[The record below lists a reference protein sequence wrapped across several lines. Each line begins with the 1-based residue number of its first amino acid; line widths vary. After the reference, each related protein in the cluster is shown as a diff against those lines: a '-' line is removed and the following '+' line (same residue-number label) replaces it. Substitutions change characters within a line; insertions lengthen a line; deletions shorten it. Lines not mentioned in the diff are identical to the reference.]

1 MKYNNL
7 RTSIFGLLLIGFLSA
22 CSTEFDVL
30 APYKEVPVIY
40 GLISTEDT
48 LHVIKVNKGF
58 SNEGRDAN
66 DIAQNNPDSINYGD
80 NLEVSLINITAN
92 PRDTLRLRA
101 IDSLP
106 KEAGLFSYP
115 DQITYVGEKILNPED
130 DYKLLVVNKTTG
142 TTADGNTNMVG
153 KMELDR
159 SLVNVV
165 ANFYSTITNSLL
177 NQRFDLSLAK
187 NGTYVSFDAYVNII
201 EYYSDRDSILK
212 TVKIQVSSGRSFS
225 ANASNATFVLSG
237 ESFVTAIQSAF
248 IPANDPTTLTSRVA
262 INIDIEAYASTRDF
276 ERYFLASRAT
286 SAISQTRPFFT
297 NINNGLGLFTSRGVA
312 RRTYPLSATTP
323 ILLRQRLPDYKF

>member
-1 MKYNNL
+1 MKYNSL
-7 RTSIFGLLLIGFLSA
+7 RTSIFSLFIIGSLSA

-40 GLISTEDT
+40 GLISIEDT

-58 SNEGRDAN
+58 NNEGRDAN
-66 DIAQNNPDSINYGD
+66 DIAQNNPDSINYGS
-80 NLEVSLINITAN
+80 NLEVLLINTIK
-92 PRDTLRLRA
+92 RDTLSLRA

-142 TTADGNTNMVG
+142 TTADANTDMVG

-159 SLVNVV
+159 TLVNVV
-165 ANFYSTITNSLL
+165 ANFYNTFNNSLL

-212 TVKIQVSSGRSFS
+212 TVRIQVSSGRSFS
-225 ANASNATFVLSG
+225 ANASNATFTLPG
-237 ESFVTAIQSAF
+237 ETFVTAIQSAF
-248 IPANDPTTLTSRVA
+248 SPANDPPTLTSRTAV
-262 INIDIEAYASTRDF
+262 NIDVEVYASTRDF